1 MFPEFG
7 GTSQSVVTF
16 AIKWDFDDDD
26 DDYGG
31 DDNNADNDDDALN
44 LELHPHLQVD
54 Q

>member
-1 MFPEFG
+1 MCPEFA
-7 GTSQSVVTF
+7 GTSQSVVAF

-44 LELHPHLQVD
+44 LELHPHLQGD